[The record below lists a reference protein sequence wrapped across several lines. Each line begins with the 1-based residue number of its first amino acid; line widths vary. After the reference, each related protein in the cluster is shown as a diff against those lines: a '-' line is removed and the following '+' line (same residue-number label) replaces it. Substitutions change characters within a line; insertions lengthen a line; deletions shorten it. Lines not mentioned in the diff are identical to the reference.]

1 MDEDNYT
8 SLFELHGRFKSGCV
22 DKPTYI
28 KLMYQ
33 VFHSKLFDYSLYI
46 KNTNIKKI
54 EIEDE
59 NVILQTRDKELKFKC
74 TGGDHRLAP
83 IEVLNFFEYEKDE
96 LIVMDKLVCDGDVIF
111 DIGAN
116 IGWYS
121 INLAAT
127 REKSTVFSFEPICQT
142 CDLLADNVALNG
154 LSNVK
159 LFNYGFSNVRE
170 KLTFYFYPEGSVN
183 ASSENVSGRTDVE
196 TVSCDVRTLD
206 DFDSEFDQRIDFIKC
221 DVEGAEFLVFQGAE
235 NTLKKYKPIVFSELL
250 RKWAAKFSYHPNE
263 VFSFMRGLGYE
274 VFSVS
279 DGKLKRFTEM
289 TDDTVETN
297 FFFLHIEK
305 HQSVILEHAMK

>member
-1 MDEDNYT
+1 MKNADV
-8 SLFELHGRFKSGCV
+8 SLFSLRQDFDFGLV

-28 KLMYQ
+28 RMMYELL
-33 VFHSKLFDYSLYI
+33 HSSLFDYSRFLN
-46 KNTNIKKI
+46 KTNIKKI
-54 EIEDE
+54 EIVDDG
-59 NVILQTRDKELKFKC
+59 VIMHTRDRGLKFRC
-74 TGGDHRLAP
+74 AIGDYRSAP
-83 IEVLNFFEYEKDE
+83 IEAINFFDYEKDE
-96 LIVMDKLVCDGDVIF
+96 SYLINEIVLDGDVIF

-121 INLAAT
+121 VNLAST
-127 REKSTVFSFEPICQT
+127 KKKSMVFSFEPIPQT
-142 CDLLADNVALNG
+142 YNLLADNISLNE
-154 LSNVK
+154 LPNVMV
-159 LFNYGFSNVRE
+159 FDFGFSNVRDE
-170 KLTFYFYPEGSVN
+170 LTFYFYPEGSGN
-183 ASSENVSGRTDVE
+183 ASYKNVSERKDIK
-196 TVSCDVRTLD
+196 TVLCNVRTLD
-206 DFDSEFDQRIDFIKC
+206 DFDSEYNQRIDFIKC
-221 DVEGAEFLVFQGAE
+221 DVEGAEFFVFQGAE